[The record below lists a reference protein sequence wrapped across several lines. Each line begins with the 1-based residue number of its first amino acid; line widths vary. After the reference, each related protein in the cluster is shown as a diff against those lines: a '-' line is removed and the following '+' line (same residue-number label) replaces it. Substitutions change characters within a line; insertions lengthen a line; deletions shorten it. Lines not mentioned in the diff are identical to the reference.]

1 MLITDLNT
9 QTRNQYNATGDT
21 FFSDSEIYQYYY
33 EACLEYARECLLI
46 EGTDSSITTVSGT
59 QNYSVPSLT
68 IFIKR
73 ITYNGQKLKPIDF
86 REDDILTALNQS
98 TTSTGTPI
106 YVALF
111 NGLLYLRPIPDAAQ
125 VLKIFRFKEPA
136 ALTGSSTLEI
146 PTQFHPTLNHYALSR
161 MYAKDKD
168 FNASMVYQNLWEKDK
183 LEAKKWVKKKQR
195 GDSFAVVKTEDK
207 MAETILGFV

>member
-46 EGTDSSITTVSGT
+46 EDTDSSITTVSGT
-59 QNYSVPSLT
+59 QTYSVPNLT
-68 IFIKR
+68 IAIKR

-86 REDDILTALNQS
+86 REDDVLTSLNQS

-111 NGLLYLRPIPDAAQ
+111 NSLLYLRPIPDAAQ

-136 ALTGSSTLEI
+136 ALTSVSTLEI
-146 PTQFHPTLNHYALSR
+146 PTQFHPTLSHYALSR

-168 FNASMVYQNLWEKDK
+168 FNASLVYNNLWEKDK

-207 MAETILGFV
+207 LAETILGFV